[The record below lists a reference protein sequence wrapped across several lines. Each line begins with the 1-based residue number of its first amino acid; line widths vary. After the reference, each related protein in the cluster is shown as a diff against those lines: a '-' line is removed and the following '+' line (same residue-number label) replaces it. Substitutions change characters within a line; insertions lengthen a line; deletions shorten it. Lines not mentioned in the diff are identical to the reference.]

1 MRKLPSRTGVGAS
14 SILLILVAVAMTLFA
29 VLSLVTARND
39 KVLTDRAV
47 AATSAYY
54 RADSEAQRA
63 LADIDAYLATGDKA
77 KLNGRTLTQRD
88 DGALAFTVATDDGHA
103 LEVTLQ
109 VANQRATVTGYRYV
123 YTGAWTAD
131 ATQQVWGSD

>member
-63 LADIDAYLATGDKA
+63 LADIDAYLATGDEA

-88 DGALAFTVATDDGHA
+88 DGALWRPT
-103 LEVTLQ
+103 
-109 VANQRATVTGYRYV
+109 TGTR
-123 YTGAWTAD
+123 WR
-131 ATQQVWGSD
+131 